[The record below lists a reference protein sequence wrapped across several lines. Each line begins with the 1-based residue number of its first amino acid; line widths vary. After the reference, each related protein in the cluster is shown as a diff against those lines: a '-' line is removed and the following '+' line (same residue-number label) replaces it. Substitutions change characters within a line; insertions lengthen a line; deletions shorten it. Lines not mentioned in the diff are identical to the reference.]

1 MGEHGK
7 HRPLVKHRPLAE
19 RGVALRALAGL
30 AALLALLWA
39 TPALAQDRCRLAL
52 VLALDVSASVDADEY
67 DMQRLGL
74 AAALDAPDVRNAI
87 LRGQDGHVALAVFEW
102 SGRFQQQMHMEWTTL
117 RSHSD
122 IDRAVL
128 ALGNIERSYEGFPTS
143 VGQALGFAASLLRR
157 GPVCDRKVVDISGDG
172 INNYG
177 YAPKHAYR
185 HFPLRDVVVNGL
197 VILGDDPEVEAFYR
211 REVVHGPGAFLE
223 LSGGFA
229 GFRAAMTR
237 KLFREINDL
246 MLGAQ
251 GLPRLSPHG

>member
-1 MGEHGK
+1 MGKHGK
-7 HRPLVKHRPLAE
+7 Y
-19 RGVALRALAGL
+19 RALVGHRALIRL
-30 AALLALLWA
+30 AAVLALGWGA
-39 TPALAQDRCRLAL
+39 PALAQDQCRLAL

-67 DMQRLGL
+67 DLQRLGL
-74 AAALDAPDVRNAI
+74 AAALDAADVRDAI

-102 SGRFQQQMHMEWTTL
+102 SGRFQQTLHVDWTAL
-117 RSHSD
+117 RSQDD

-128 ALGNIERSYEGFPTS
+128 ALGNITRSYEGFPTS
-143 VGQALGFAASLLRR
+143 VGEALGFGASVLRR
-157 GPVCDRKVVDISGDG
+157 GPVCDRQVIDVSGDG

-177 YAPKHAYR
+177 YAPEFAYR

-211 REVVHGPGAFLE
+211 SEVVHGPGAFVE
-223 LSGGFA
+223 LSAGFA

-246 MLGAQ
+246 VLGTY
-251 GLPRLSPHG
+251 GGTRLSPHG